1 MTTVDITLRVNGATC
16 TGSPEARKTLADFLR
31 DDLNLTG
38 THVGCE
44 HGVCGACTVIVDGRA
59 VRSCLMLAVQAAGS
73 EVTTI
78 EGLAPD
84 GGLGTLQQAM
94 WDSHSFQCGFCTP
107 GFVMQAAA
115 FLSDHPD
122 AGEQQIREA
131 LSGNICRCTGY
142 QSIIDG
148 VLLAAERTR
157 EALSEGATMTAIA
170 AERYT
175 GASIKRSEDPRI
187 LTGAGR
193 YVDDIKLPGMLHA
206 AFVRSP
212 LAHGRVLS
220 VDVSAA
226 RTLPG
231 VVAALTGADLETM
244 TVPGPDAL
252 MALLS
257 WAGPTPEFTLLATDK
272 VRFMGDPVA
281 IVIAESRYL
290 AEDGCELVE
299 VEYDDLPPVM
309 NAAFALDPSSP
320 PLFANLGDNIARP
333 HSRSEFGDVSGTFAN
348 ADRIIDFHIDV
359 HRHQNVPM
367 EGRACIASYDA
378 GLGVMT
384 VYAATQSVHV
394 SRIAVAM
401 RLGMEPDKVRVL
413 AGDIGGSFGLK
424 IGASREELAV
434 AAASRLVGQP
444 VKWIED
450 RGENLTA
457 SGQAREESFDVRAAV
472 SNDGDLL
479 GLDVKMVIDTGSYP
493 GMGAMLPATIEAM
506 LPGPYKLAAL
516 GFESTAV
523 TTNKAC
529 YVAYRGPWASE
540 TFVRERVLD
549 LIAKDA
555 GLDPVEIRLR
565 NVAPRTDP
573 PALMITGRPLA
584 GVTTRE
590 SLERIGQLVDF
601 PAFRR
606 RQAEAR
612 AQGRFLGIG
621 VATFIEAAPGPRS
634 PEGSSGPMGTESMRL
649 RLEEDGIVALFTGQ
663 MPHGQSHQTTLA
675 QIAADEFGVP
685 FEQVR
690 IVVGDTD
697 VVPFGLTGGS
707 RSATMT
713 GGVALHGARQLKAKV
728 LDFAA
733 HLMEASAQDLLITD
747 GNVWVRGDPASA
759 IAVTE
764 VARRAASGQFGAGV
778 DAELEVE
785 ATFDGGE
792 GGWSGGTHCAIVDVD
807 VETGIVKVERYVAVE
822 DCGALINPAVVEGQI
837 RGGIAQGIGAVL
849 LERSAYGE
857 DGSFQS
863 STFMDYL
870 MPTACDVPRIEIEHL
885 ETVPLDADVN
895 FRGVGEGGMIV
906 APPTVVNAIE
916 DALSPFGV
924 RIYEQHLPPARIL
937 ELIAA
942 ADSGR

>member
-1 MTTVDITLRVNGATC
+1 
-16 TGSPEARKTLADFLR
+16 
-31 DDLNLTG
+31 
-38 THVGCE
+38 
-44 HGVCGACTVIVDGRA
+44 
-59 VRSCLMLAVQAAGS
+59 
-73 EVTTI
+73 
-78 EGLAPD
+78 
-84 GGLGTLQQAM
+84 
-94 WDSHSFQCGFCTP
+94 
-107 GFVMQAAA
+107 
-115 FLSDHPD
+115 
-122 AGEQQIREA
+122 
-131 LSGNICRCTGY
+131 
-142 QSIIDG
+142 
-148 VLLAAERTR
+148 
-157 EALSEGATMTAIA
+157 MTAIA

-212 LAHGRVLS
+212 MAHARVLS

-226 RTLPG
+226 RALPG
-231 VVAALTGADLETM
+231 VVAVLTGAELEAI

-252 MALLS
+252 MALVG

-272 VRFMGDPVA
+272 VRLVGDPVA
-281 IVIAESRYL
+281 VVIAESRYI

-299 VEYDDLPPVM
+299 VEYEDLPPVVD
-309 NAAFALDPSSP
+309 AAFALDPGSP
-320 PLFANLGDNIARP
+320 PLFANLGDNIARV
-333 HSRSEFGDVSGTFAN
+333 HSRHEFGDVSATFAR
-348 ADRIIDFHIDV
+348 ADRVTDLHIDV

-367 EGRACIASYDA
+367 EGRGCVASYDPDS
-378 GLGVMT
+378 GVMT
-384 VYAATQSVHV
+384 MHASTQSVHLTK
-394 SRIAVAM
+394 IAVAM
-401 RLGMEPDKVRVL
+401 RLGMEQDKVRVL

-434 AAASRLVGQP
+434 AAASRQIGRP
-444 VKWIED
+444 VKWVED

-472 SNDGDLL
+472 SSDGDLL
-479 GLDVKMVIDTGSYP
+479 GLDVKMVVDTGSYP
-493 GMGAMLPATIEAM
+493 GTGAMVPDLMEAM
-506 LPGPYKLAAL
+506 LPGPYKLAAM
-516 GFESTAV
+516 GFESIGAI
-523 TTNKAC
+523 TNKAT

-549 LIAKDA
+549 LIAKDL
-555 GLDPVEIRLR
+555 GLDPVEIRQR
-565 NVAPRTDP
+565 NVALRTDP
-573 PALMITGRPLA
+573 PAVMITGRPLV
-584 GVTTRE
+584 GVTAKE
-590 SLERIGQLVDF
+590 SLERVAQLVDF

-606 RQAEAR
+606 RQAQAR
-612 AQGRFLGIG
+612 AQGRYLGIG

-634 PEGSSGPMGTESMRL
+634 PEGPSGPLDLESMRL
-649 RLEEDGIVALFTGQ
+649 QLTEDGIVVLFTGQ

-690 IVVGDTD
+690 VVVGDSA

-707 RSATMT
+707 RSATMA

-733 HLMEASAQDLLITD
+733 DLMEVSAQDLLITH

-759 IAVTE
+759 ISVTE
-764 VARRAASGQFGAGV
+764 VARRAAAVTDPSGDDAA
-778 DAELEVE
+778 AELMVE
-785 ATFDGGE
+785 ATYDGGE

-807 VETGIVKVERYVAVE
+807 AETGIVKVERYVAVE

-837 RGGIAQGIGAVL
+837 RGGVAQGIGAVL

-857 DGSFQS
+857 DGTFQS
-863 STFMDYL
+863 ATFMDYL

-937 ELIAA
+937 ELIAE
-942 ADSGR
+942 ADPGR

>member
-1 MTTVDITLRVNGATC
+1 
-16 TGSPEARKTLADFLR
+16 
-31 DDLNLTG
+31 
-38 THVGCE
+38 
-44 HGVCGACTVIVDGRA
+44 
-59 VRSCLMLAVQAAGS
+59 
-73 EVTTI
+73 
-78 EGLAPD
+78 
-84 GGLGTLQQAM
+84 
-94 WDSHSFQCGFCTP
+94 
-107 GFVMQAAA
+107 
-115 FLSDHPD
+115 
-122 AGEQQIREA
+122 
-131 LSGNICRCTGY
+131 
-142 QSIIDG
+142 
-148 VLLAAERTR
+148 
-157 EALSEGATMTAIA
+157 MTAIA

-212 LAHGRVLS
+212 MAHARVLS

-226 RTLPG
+226 RALPG
-231 VVAALTGADLETM
+231 VVAVLTGAELEAM

-252 MALLS
+252 MALMG
-257 WAGPTPEFTLLATDK
+257 WTGPTPEFTLLATDK
-272 VRFMGDPVA
+272 VRLVGDPVA
-281 IVIAESRYL
+281 VVVAESRYL

-299 VEYDDLPPVM
+299 VEYDDLPPVVD
-309 NAAFALDPSSP
+309 AAFALDPGSP
-320 PLFANLGDNIARP
+320 PLFANLGDNIARL
-333 HSRSEFGDVSGTFAN
+333 HSRHEFGDVSATFTN
-348 ADRIIDFHIDV
+348 ADRVIDFHIDV

-367 EGRACIASYDA
+367 EGRGCVASYDA
-378 GLGVMT
+378 DSGVMT
-384 VYAATQSVHV
+384 MHAATQSVHV
-394 SRIAVAM
+394 TRIAVAM
-401 RLGMEPDKVRVL
+401 RLGMEQDKVRVL

-434 AAASRLVGQP
+434 AAASRQIGRP
-444 VKWIED
+444 VKWVED

-472 SNDGDLL
+472 SSDGDLL
-479 GLDVKMVIDTGSYP
+479 GLDVKMVVDTGSYP
-493 GMGAMLPATIEAM
+493 GTGAMVPDLMEAM
-506 LPGPYKLAAL
+506 LPGPYKLAAM
-516 GFESTAV
+516 GFESIGAI
-523 TTNKAC
+523 TNKAT

-549 LIAKDA
+549 LIAKDL
-555 GLDPVEIRLR
+555 GLDPVEIRQR
-565 NVAPRTDP
+565 NVALRTDP
-573 PALMITGRPLA
+573 PAVMITGRPLV
-584 GVTTRE
+584 GVTAKE
-590 SLERIGQLVDF
+590 SLERVAQLVDF

-606 RQAEAR
+606 RQAQAR
-612 AQGRFLGIG
+612 AQGRYLGIG

-634 PEGSSGPMGTESMRL
+634 PEGPSGPLDLESMRL
-649 RLEEDGIVALFTGQ
+649 RLTEDGIVALFTGQ

-690 IVVGDTD
+690 VVVGDSA

-733 HLMEASAQDLLITD
+733 DLMEVSAQDLLITD

-759 IAVTE
+759 ISVTE
-764 VARRAASGQFGAGV
+764 VAQRAAAVTGPSGDGA
-778 DAELEVE
+778 AELEVE
-785 ATFDGGE
+785 ATYDGGE

-807 VETGIVKVERYVAVE
+807 AETGLVKVERYVAVE

-837 RGGIAQGIGAVL
+837 RGGVAQGIGAVL

-863 STFMDYL
+863 ATFMDYL

-916 DALSPFGV
+916 DALAPFGV

-937 ELIAA
+937 ELIAEG
-942 ADSGR
+942 DPGQ

>member
-1 MTTVDITLRVNGATC
+1 
-16 TGSPEARKTLADFLR
+16 
-31 DDLNLTG
+31 
-38 THVGCE
+38 
-44 HGVCGACTVIVDGRA
+44 
-59 VRSCLMLAVQAAGS
+59 
-73 EVTTI
+73 
-78 EGLAPD
+78 
-84 GGLGTLQQAM
+84 
-94 WDSHSFQCGFCTP
+94 
-107 GFVMQAAA
+107 
-115 FLSDHPD
+115 
-122 AGEQQIREA
+122 
-131 LSGNICRCTGY
+131 
-142 QSIIDG
+142 
-148 VLLAAERTR
+148 
-157 EALSEGATMTAIA
+157 MTAIA

-193 YVDDIKLPGMLHA
+193 YVDDLKLPGMLHA

-212 LAHGRVLS
+212 MAHARVLS
-220 VDVSAA
+220 VDASDA
-226 RTLPG
+226 RALPG
-231 VVAALTGADLETM
+231 VVAVLTGADLEAM
-244 TVPGPDAL
+244 LVPGPDSLAAL
-252 MALLS
+252 MG
-257 WAGPTPEFTLLATDK
+257 WTGPTPEFTLLATDK
-272 VRFMGDPVA
+272 VRLVGDPVA
-281 IVIAESRYL
+281 VVIAESRYL

-299 VEYDDLPPVM
+299 VEYDDLPPVV
-309 NAAFALDPSSP
+309 NATFALDPSSP
-320 PLFANLGDNIARP
+320 PLFANLADNIARP
-333 HSRSEFGDVSGTFAN
+333 HSRSEFGDVPGTFEN
-348 ADRIIDFHIDV
+348 ADRIMDFHIDV

-378 GLGVMT
+378 DLGAMT
-384 VYAATQSVHV
+384 VYAATQSVHL
-394 SRIAVAM
+394 SKIIFAT
-401 RLGMEPDKVRVL
+401 RLGIEPGKVRVV

-434 AAASRLVGQP
+434 GAASRHLGRP
-444 VKWIED
+444 VKWVED
-450 RGENLTA
+450 RGENLTV

-472 SNDGDLL
+472 SDEGDLL
-479 GLDVKMVIDTGSYP
+479 GLDVKIVVDTGSYP
-493 GMGAMLPATIEAM
+493 AMGMMVPDIMQAMV
-506 LPGPYKLAAL
+506 PGPYRLEAL
-516 GFESTAV
+516 GFESTAAI
-523 TTNKAC
+523 TNKAP

-549 LIAKDA
+549 LIAKDLS
-555 GLDPVEIRLR
+555 LDPVEIRLR
-565 NVAPRTDP
+565 NFAPRTDP
-573 PALMITGRPLA
+573 PAMMITGRPLV
-584 GVTTRE
+584 GVTSKE
-590 SLERIGQLVDF
+590 SLERVAQLVDF
-601 PAFRR
+601 AAFRR

-612 AQGRFLGIG
+612 AQGRYLGIG

-634 PEGSSGPMGTESMRL
+634 PDGPSGPMGLESMRL

-690 IVVGDTD
+690 VVVGDTD

-733 HLMEASAQDLLITD
+733 HLMEVSAQDLVITD
-747 GNVWVRGDPASA
+747 GNVWVRGDPESA
-759 IAVTE
+759 IAVTD
-764 VARRAASGQFGAGV
+764 VARRAASGPF
-778 DAELEVE
+778 DADADAKLEVE
-785 ATFDGGE
+785 ATYDGGE
-792 GGWSGGTHCAIVDVD
+792 GGWSGGTHCAIVEVD
-807 VETGIVKVERYVAVE
+807 IETGIVTVERYVAAE

-857 DGSFQS
+857 DGNFQS
-863 STFMDYL
+863 ATFMDYL
-870 MPTACDVPRIEIEHL
+870 MPTACDIPRIEIEHL

-924 RIYEQHLPPARIL
+924 RIYEQHLPPPRIL

-942 ADSGR
+942 SGSRQ

>member
-1 MTTVDITLRVNGATC
+1 M
-16 TGSPEARKTLADFLR
+16 
-31 DDLNLTG
+31 
-38 THVGCE
+38 
-44 HGVCGACTVIVDGRA
+44 
-59 VRSCLMLAVQAAGS
+59 
-73 EVTTI
+73 
-78 EGLAPD
+78 
-84 GGLGTLQQAM
+84 
-94 WDSHSFQCGFCTP
+94 
-107 GFVMQAAA
+107 
-115 FLSDHPD
+115 
-122 AGEQQIREA
+122 
-131 LSGNICRCTGY
+131 
-142 QSIIDG
+142 
-148 VLLAAERTR
+148 AEI
-157 EALSEGATMTAIA
+157 M

-212 LAHGRVLS
+212 LAHASVLS

-226 RTLPG
+226 RALPG
-231 VVAALTGADLETM
+231 VVAVLTGADLEAM
-244 TVPGPDAL
+244 TVQAPDP
-252 MALLS
+252 LLAMFS
-257 WAGPTPEFTLLATDK
+257 TGGPTPEFTLLATDK

-299 VEYDDLPPVM
+299 ADYDDLPPVVD
-309 NAAFALDPSSP
+309 AAFALDPSSP
-320 PLFANLGDNIARP
+320 PLFTNLGDNIARP
-333 HSRSEFGDVSGTFAN
+333 HSRTEFGDVSGTFAR
-348 ADRIIDFHIDV
+348 ADRVIDFHIDV

-367 EGRACIASYDA
+367 EGRGCVASWDA
-378 GLGVMT
+378 DEGVMT
-384 VYAATQSVHV
+384 VHAATQSVHIT
-394 SRIAVAM
+394 RTGVAT
-401 RLGMEPDKVRVL
+401 RLGIEGDRVRVL

-434 AAASRLVGQP
+434 AAASRLVGRP
-444 VKWIED
+444 VKWVED
-450 RGENLTA
+450 RGENLMA

-472 SNDGDLL
+472 SSDGDLL
-479 GLDVKMVIDTGSYP
+479 GLDVKMVIDTGAYP
-493 GMGAMLPATIEAM
+493 GMGTMVPDIMQAM

-516 GFESTAV
+516 GFESTAAI
-523 TTNKAC
+523 TNKAS

-549 LIAKDA
+549 LIAKEL

-565 NVAPRTDP
+565 NVAARTDP
-573 PALMITGRPLA
+573 PASMITGRPLV
-584 GVTTRE
+584 GVTTSE
-590 SLERIGQLVDF
+590 SLARVAKMVDF

-606 RQAEAR
+606 QQAEAR
-612 AQGRFLGIG
+612 AQGRYLGIG
-621 VATFIEAAPGPRS
+621 VATFIEAAPGPR
-634 PEGSSGPMGTESMRL
+634 GPGGAGLGNESMRL

-690 IVVGDTD
+690 VVVGDSA
-697 VVPFGLTGGS
+697 VVPFGFTGGS

-713 GGVALHGARQLKAKV
+713 GGVALHGARDLKARV

-733 HLMEASAQDLLITD
+733 HLMEVSAQDLLITD

-764 VARRAASGQFGAGV
+764 VARRAASGQFGADV
-778 DAELEVE
+778 DATLEVE
-785 ATFDGGE
+785 ATYDGGQ

-807 VETGIVKVERYVAVE
+807 AETGLVKVERYVAAE

-857 DGSFQS
+857 DGSYQS
-863 STFMDYL
+863 ATFMDYL

-906 APPTVVNAIE
+906 APPTIVNAIE

-937 ELIAA
+937 ELIAE
-942 ADSGR
+942 ADSRQ

>member
-1 MTTVDITLRVNGATC
+1 VAG
-16 TGSPEARKTLADFLR
+16 
-31 DDLNLTG
+31 
-38 THVGCE
+38 
-44 HGVCGACTVIVDGRA
+44 IV
-59 VRSCLMLAVQAAGS
+59 
-73 EVTTI
+73 
-78 EGLAPD
+78 
-84 GGLGTLQQAM
+84 
-94 WDSHSFQCGFCTP
+94 
-107 GFVMQAAA
+107 
-115 FLSDHPD
+115 
-122 AGEQQIREA
+122 
-131 LSGNICRCTGY
+131 
-142 QSIIDG
+142 
-148 VLLAAERTR
+148 
-157 EALSEGATMTAIA
+157 

-212 LAHGRVLS
+212 LAHARVLS

-226 RTLPG
+226 RALPG
-231 VVAALTGADLETM
+231 VVAAFTGAELEAM
-244 TVPGPDAL
+244 TVPQPDAL
-252 MALLS
+252 MALMG

-272 VRFMGDPVA
+272 VRFVGDPVA

-299 VEYDDLPPVM
+299 VEYDDLPPVA
-309 NAAFALDPSSP
+309 NAAFALDPGSP

-333 HSRSEFGDVSGTFAN
+333 RSRKEFGDVSATFAN
-348 ADRIIDFHIDV
+348 ADRVMDFHIDV

-367 EGRACIASYDA
+367 EGRGCVASYDA
-378 GLGVMT
+378 GPGVMT
-384 VYAATQSVHV
+384 IHAATQSVHV
-394 SRIAVAM
+394 SKIAVAM
-401 RLGMEPDKVRVL
+401 RLGMEQDKVRVL

-434 AAASRLVGQP
+434 AAASRDLGRP
-444 VKWIED
+444 VKWVED

-472 SNDGDLL
+472 SMDGDLL
-479 GLDVKMVIDTGSYP
+479 GLDVSAVIDTGAYP
-493 GMGAMLPATIEAM
+493 GMGAMVPDIMEAM
-506 LPGPYKLAAL
+506 LPGPYKVAAL

-523 TTNKAC
+523 TTNKAS

-549 LIAKDA
+549 LIAKDL
-555 GLDPVEIRLR
+555 GLDPFEIRLR
-565 NVAPRTDP
+565 NAAPRTDP
-573 PALMITGRPLA
+573 PASMITGRPLV
-584 GVTTRE
+584 GVTTTE
-590 SLERIGQLVDF
+590 SLERVAQIADI

-612 AQGRFLGIG
+612 AHGRYLGIG
-621 VATFIEAAPGPRS
+621 VATFIEAAPGPRE
-634 PEGSSGPMGTESMRL
+634 PGGPSGPMGMESMRL
-649 RLEEDGIVALFTGQ
+649 RLDEDGIVVLFTGQ

-690 IVVGDTD
+690 VVVGDTD

-713 GGVALHGARQLKAKV
+713 GGVALHGARQLKVKV
-728 LDFAA
+728 LDFVST
-733 HLMEASAQDLLITD
+733 LMEASAQDLLITD

-759 IAVTE
+759 IPVSE
-764 VARRAASGQFGAGV
+764 VARRAASGEFGAGV
-778 DAELEVE
+778 DANLEVE
-785 ATFDGGE
+785 AAFDGGE
-792 GGWSGGTHCAIVDVD
+792 GGWSGGSHCAIVEVD
-807 VETGIVKVERYVAVE
+807 VETGLVKVERYVVAE

-849 LERSAYGE
+849 LERSAYDD
-857 DGSFQS
+857 DGNCQS
-863 STFMDYL
+863 ATFMDYL
-870 MPTACDVPRIEIEHL
+870 LPTSCDVPRIEIEHL
-885 ETVPLDADVN
+885 QTVPLDADVN

-942 ADSGR
+942 ADLSQ

>member
-1 MTTVDITLRVNGATC
+1 M
-16 TGSPEARKTLADFLR
+16 
-31 DDLNLTG
+31 
-38 THVGCE
+38 
-44 HGVCGACTVIVDGRA
+44 
-59 VRSCLMLAVQAAGS
+59 
-73 EVTTI
+73 
-78 EGLAPD
+78 
-84 GGLGTLQQAM
+84 
-94 WDSHSFQCGFCTP
+94 P
-107 GFVMQAAA
+107 G
-115 FLSDHPD
+115 
-122 AGEQQIREA
+122 
-131 LSGNICRCTGY
+131 
-142 QSIIDG
+142 
-148 VLLAAERTR
+148 
-157 EALSEGATMTAIA
+157 IA

-212 LAHGRVLS
+212 LAHARVLS

-226 RTLPG
+226 RALPG
-231 VVAALTGADLETM
+231 VVAAFTGADLEAI

-252 MALLS
+252 MALMG
-257 WAGPTPEFTLLATDK
+257 AGGPSPEFSLLATDK
-272 VRFMGDPVA
+272 VRFVGDPVA
-281 IVIAESRYL
+281 IVVAESRYL
-290 AEDGCELVE
+290 AEDGCDLVE
-299 VEYDDLPPVM
+299 VEYDDLPPV
-309 NAAFALDPSSP
+309 ASAGFALSPESP

-333 HSRSEFGDVSGTFAN
+333 HSRAEFGDVSAAFAG
-348 ADRIIDFHIDV
+348 AERVFDFHIDV

-367 EGRACIASYDA
+367 EGRGCVASYDA
-378 GLGVMT
+378 DLGVMT

-401 RLGMEPDKVRVL
+401 RLGMEHDKVRVL

-424 IGASREELAV
+424 IGASREELA
-434 AAASRLVGQP
+434 AAATARTLGRP
-444 VKWIED
+444 VKWVED

-457 SGQAREESFDVRAAV
+457 SGQAREESFDVRAAA

-479 GLDVKMVIDTGSYP
+479 GLDAKVVVDTGAYP
-493 GMGAMLPATIEAM
+493 GMGTMVPSIMQEM

-516 GFESTAV
+516 GFESTAAI
-523 TTNKAC
+523 TNKAS

-540 TFVRERVLD
+540 TFVRERVID
-549 LIAKDA
+549 LIAKDL
-555 GLDPVEIRLR
+555 GIDPVEIRRR
-565 NVAPRTDP
+565 NFAPRTDP
-573 PALMITGRPLA
+573 PAVMITGRPLV
-584 GVTTRE
+584 GVTSSE
-590 SLERIGQLVDF
+590 SLDRVAGLVDI

-606 RQAEAR
+606 RQAEER
-612 AQGRFLGIG
+612 QGGRYLGIG

-634 PEGSSGPMGTESMRL
+634 PEGPSGPMGIESMRL

-690 IVVGDTD
+690 VVVGDTD

-713 GGVALHGARQLKAKV
+713 GGVALHGARQLKVKV
-728 LDFAA
+728 LDFAS
-733 HLMEASAQDLLITD
+733 HLMEASARDLQISD
-747 GNVWVRGDPASA
+747 GNIWVRGDPASA
-759 IAVTE
+759 IPVSE
-764 VARRAASGQFGAGV
+764 VARQAASGQFADLDV
-778 DAELEVE
+778 DLEVQ

-807 VETGIVKVERYVAVE
+807 VETGLVKVERYVAVE
-822 DCGALINPAVVEGQI
+822 DCGALINPAIVEGQI
-837 RGGIAQGIGAVL
+837 RGGVAQGIGAVL
-849 LERSAYGE
+849 LERSAYDE
-857 DGSFQS
+857 DGNFQS
-863 STFMDYL
+863 ATFMDYL
-870 MPTACDVPRIEIEHL
+870 LPTACDIPRIEVEHL

-916 DALSPFGV
+916 DALAPFGV

-942 ADSGR
+942 AKAR

>member
-1 MTTVDITLRVNGATC
+1 MAG
-16 TGSPEARKTLADFLR
+16 
-31 DDLNLTG
+31 
-38 THVGCE
+38 
-44 HGVCGACTVIVDGRA
+44 IV
-59 VRSCLMLAVQAAGS
+59 
-73 EVTTI
+73 
-78 EGLAPD
+78 
-84 GGLGTLQQAM
+84 
-94 WDSHSFQCGFCTP
+94 
-107 GFVMQAAA
+107 
-115 FLSDHPD
+115 
-122 AGEQQIREA
+122 
-131 LSGNICRCTGY
+131 
-142 QSIIDG
+142 
-148 VLLAAERTR
+148 
-157 EALSEGATMTAIA
+157 

-212 LAHGRVLS
+212 LAHARVLS

-226 RTLPG
+226 RALPG
-231 VVAALTGADLETM
+231 VVAAFTGADLEAI

-252 MALLS
+252 MALMG

-272 VRFMGDPVA
+272 VRFVGDPVA
-281 IVIAESRYL
+281 IVIAASRYL

-299 VEYDDLPPVM
+299 VEYDDLAPVV
-309 NAAFALDPSSP
+309 NAAFALDPGSP

-333 HSRSEFGDVSGTFAN
+333 RSRKEFGDVSATFAD
-348 ADRIIDFHIDV
+348 ADRVMDFHIDV

-367 EGRACIASYDA
+367 EGRGCVASYDA

-384 VYAATQSVHV
+384 IHAATQSVHV
-394 SRIAVAM
+394 TKIAVAM
-401 RLGMEPDKVRVL
+401 RLGMEQDKVRVL

-434 AAASRLVGQP
+434 AAASRDLGLP
-444 VKWIED
+444 VKWVED

-472 SNDGDLL
+472 SVDGDLL
-479 GLDVKMVIDTGSYP
+479 GLDVKAVIDTGAYP
-493 GMGAMLPATIEAM
+493 GMGMGAMVPDIMEAM
-506 LPGPYKLAAL
+506 LPGPYKVAAL

-523 TTNKAC
+523 TTNKAT

-549 LIAKDA
+549 LIARDL
-555 GLDPVEIRLR
+555 GLDPLEIRLH
-565 NVAPRTDP
+565 NAAPRTDP
-573 PALMITGRPLA
+573 PASMITGRPLV
-584 GVTTRE
+584 GVTTKE
-590 SLERIGQLVDF
+590 SLERVAQLVDI

-606 RQAEAR
+606 RQTEAR
-612 AQGRFLGIG
+612 ARGRYLGIG

-634 PEGSSGPMGTESMRL
+634 PEGPSGPMGMESMRL
-649 RLEEDGIVALFTGQ
+649 RLEEDGIVVLFTGQ

-690 IVVGDTD
+690 VVVGDTD

-713 GGVALHGARQLKAKV
+713 GGVALHGARQLKVKV
-728 LDFAA
+728 LDVAS
-733 HLMEASAQDLLITD
+733 HLMEASAQDLQITD

-759 IAVTE
+759 IPVSE
-764 VARRAASGQFGAGV
+764 VARRAASGELGDGV
-778 DAELEVE
+778 DANLEVE

-792 GGWSGGTHCAIVDVD
+792 GGWSGGSHCAIVEVD
-807 VETGIVKVERYVAVE
+807 VETGLVRVERYVAVE

-849 LERSAYGE
+849 LERSAYDD
-857 DGSFQS
+857 DGNCQS
-863 STFMDYL
+863 ATFMDYL
-870 MPTACDVPRIEIEHL
+870 LPTACDIPRIEIEHL

-924 RIYEQHLPPARIL
+924 RIYEQHLPPARVL

-942 ADSGR
+942 TDSSQIS

>member
-1 MTTVDITLRVNGATC
+1 MAG
-16 TGSPEARKTLADFLR
+16 
-31 DDLNLTG
+31 
-38 THVGCE
+38 
-44 HGVCGACTVIVDGRA
+44 IV
-59 VRSCLMLAVQAAGS
+59 
-73 EVTTI
+73 
-78 EGLAPD
+78 
-84 GGLGTLQQAM
+84 
-94 WDSHSFQCGFCTP
+94 
-107 GFVMQAAA
+107 
-115 FLSDHPD
+115 
-122 AGEQQIREA
+122 
-131 LSGNICRCTGY
+131 
-142 QSIIDG
+142 
-148 VLLAAERTR
+148 
-157 EALSEGATMTAIA
+157 

-187 LTGAGR
+187 LTGKGR

-212 LAHGRVLS
+212 LAHARVLS

-226 RTLPG
+226 RALPG
-231 VVAALTGADLETM
+231 VVAAFTGAELEAI

-252 MALLS
+252 MAMLGVG
-257 WAGPTPEFTLLATDK
+257 GPTPEFTLLATDK
-272 VRFMGDPVA
+272 VRFAGDPVA
-281 IVIAESRYL
+281 VVIAESRYL
-290 AEDGCELVE
+290 AEDGCELVD
-299 VEYDDLPPVM
+299 VEYDDLPPVT
-309 NAAFALDPSSP
+309 NASFALDPGSP
-320 PLFANLGDNIARP
+320 PLFANLGDNIAGP
-333 HSRSEFGDVSGTFAN
+333 QARSEFGDVAATFAD
-348 ADRIIDFHIDV
+348 ADRVFDFRIDV

-367 EGRACIASYDA
+367 EGRGCVASYDA

-384 VYAATQSVHV
+384 VFASTQSVHV
-394 SRIAVAM
+394 ARIAVAM
-401 RLGMEPDKVRVL
+401 RLGLEHDKVRVL

-434 AAASRLVGQP
+434 AAVSRAVGQP
-444 VKWIED
+444 VKWVED

-479 GLDVKMVIDTGSYP
+479 GLDVKVVIDTGSYP
-493 GMGAMLPATIEAM
+493 GMGTTVPATMQAM

-523 TTNKAC
+523 MTNKAS

-540 TFVRERVLD
+540 TFVRERVLN
-549 LIAKDA
+549 LIAKDL
-555 GLDPVEIRLR
+555 GLDPLEIRLR
-565 NVAPRTDP
+565 NAAPRTDP
-573 PALMITGRPLA
+573 PAVMVTGRPLA

-590 SLERIGQLVDF
+590 SLERIAQLVDF

-612 AQGRFLGIG
+612 ARGRYLGIG
-621 VATFIEAAPGPRS
+621 LATFIEAAPGPRS
-634 PEGSSGPMGTESMRL
+634 PEAPSGPMSMESMRL
-649 RLEEDGIVALFTGQ
+649 RLEEDGVVVLFTGQ

-690 IVVGDTD
+690 VVVGDTD

-728 LDFAA
+728 LDFAS
-733 HLMEASAQDLLITD
+733 HLMEASAQDLQITD
-747 GNVWVRGDPASA
+747 GQIWVRGDPDSA
-759 IAVTE
+759 IAVGE
-764 VARRAASGQFGAGV
+764 VARRAASGQFGADV
-778 DAELEVE
+778 DANLEVQ

-792 GGWSGGTHCAIVDVD
+792 GGWSGGSHCAIVEVD
-807 VETGIVKVERYVAVE
+807 VETGIVTVERYVVAE

-837 RGGIAQGIGAVL
+837 RGGVAQGIGAVL
-849 LERSAYGE
+849 LERSAYDE
-857 DGSFQS
+857 DGNCQS
-863 STFMDYL
+863 ATFVDYL
-870 MPTACDVPRIEIEHL
+870 VPTACDIPRIEIEHL
-885 ETVPLDADVN
+885 ETVPLDSDVN

-916 DALSPFGV
+916 DALAPFGV

-937 ELIAA
+937 ELIAGA
-942 ADSGR
+942 ADPGH

>member
-1 MTTVDITLRVNGATC
+1 
-16 TGSPEARKTLADFLR
+16 
-31 DDLNLTG
+31 
-38 THVGCE
+38 
-44 HGVCGACTVIVDGRA
+44 
-59 VRSCLMLAVQAAGS
+59 
-73 EVTTI
+73 
-78 EGLAPD
+78 
-84 GGLGTLQQAM
+84 
-94 WDSHSFQCGFCTP
+94 
-107 GFVMQAAA
+107 
-115 FLSDHPD
+115 
-122 AGEQQIREA
+122 
-131 LSGNICRCTGY
+131 
-142 QSIIDG
+142 
-148 VLLAAERTR
+148 
-157 EALSEGATMTAIA
+157 MTAIA

-212 LAHGRVLS
+212 MAHARVLS

-226 RTLPG
+226 RALPG
-231 VVAALTGADLETM
+231 VAAVLTGAELEAM

-252 MALLS
+252 MALMG
-257 WAGPTPEFTLLATDK
+257 WTGPTPEFTLLATDK
-272 VRFMGDPVA
+272 VRLVGDPVA
-281 IVIAESRYL
+281 VVVAESRYL

-299 VEYDDLPPVM
+299 VEYDDLPPVVD
-309 NAAFALDPSSP
+309 AAFALDPGSP
-320 PLFANLGDNIARP
+320 PLFANLGDNIARL
-333 HSRSEFGDVSGTFAN
+333 HSRHEFGDVSATFAQ
-348 ADRIIDFHIDV
+348 ADRVADFHIDV

-367 EGRACIASYDA
+367 EGRGCVASYDA
-378 GLGVMT
+378 DSGVMT
-384 VYAATQSVHV
+384 MHAATQSVHV
-394 SRIAVAM
+394 TRIAAAM
-401 RLGMEPDKVRVL
+401 RLGMEQDKVRVL

-434 AAASRLVGQP
+434 AAASRAVGRP

-479 GLDVKMVIDTGSYP
+479 GLDVKMIVDTGSYP
-493 GMGAMLPATIEAM
+493 GMGAMVPDIMEAM
-506 LPGPYKLAAL
+506 LPGPYKLAAM

-549 LIAKDA
+549 LIAKDL

-565 NVAPRTDP
+565 NVALRTDP
-573 PALMITGRPLA
+573 PTMMITGRPLV
-584 GVTTRE
+584 GVTAKE
-590 SLERIGQLVDF
+590 SLERIAHLVDL

-612 AQGRFLGIG
+612 TQGRYLGIG
-621 VATFIEAAPGPRS
+621 VATFIEAAPGPRA
-634 PEGSSGPMGTESMRL
+634 PEGPSGPMGLESMRL
-649 RLEEDGIVALFTGQ
+649 RLTEDGIVVLFTGQ

-690 IVVGDTD
+690 VVVGDSA

-733 HLMEASAQDLLITD
+733 DLMEVSAQDLLITD

-759 IAVTE
+759 ISVTE
-764 VARRAASGQFGAGV
+764 VAQRAAAVTGPSGDGAT
-778 DAELEVE
+778 ELEVE
-785 ATFDGGE
+785 ATYDGGE

-807 VETGIVKVERYVAVE
+807 AETGLVKVERYVAVE

-837 RGGIAQGIGAVL
+837 RGGVAQGIGAVL

-857 DGSFQS
+857 DGTFQS
-863 STFMDYL
+863 ATFMDYL

-937 ELIAA
+937 ELIAEG
-942 ADSGR
+942 DPGR